1 MPREIRR
8 TGRYDVGEDPARIT
22 DAEGHVWPQR
32 PLAQAP
38 RASEAPLTIDAVNVE
53 DTSALGIARKVGEV
67 NRAEARLADVPL
79 IVEDFLCQARQLAD
93 SGAPT
98 EAVKAVLD
106 HAAALRDGRS

>member
-8 TGRYDVGEDPARIT
+8 TGRYEVGEDQVRIT
-22 DAEGHVWPQR
+22 DAERHALPQR
-32 PLAQAP
+32 
-38 RASEAPLTIDAVNVE
+38 RARAAALTIDAVNVE

-79 IVEDFLCQARQLAD
+79 IVEDVLGQARRLAD

>member
-8 TGRYDVGEDPARIT
+8 TGRYEVDEDRVRIT
-22 DAEGHVWPQR
+22 DAKGHVLPQR
-32 PLAQAP
+32 PLAQVR
-38 RASEAPLTIDAVNVE
+38 RARAAALTIDAVVD
-53 DTSALGIARKVGEV
+53 DTSALRIARKVGEV

-79 IVEDFLCQARQLAD
+79 IVEDLLGQARRLAD

-106 HAAALRDGRS
+106 HAAALREGRS